1 MNEVK
6 LSPVS
11 NREDYSESWQAL
23 DEDGAA
29 IDLTGATIVF
39 EARSTKGSGTSLSAT
54 TANGKVVIS
63 TTTFTVTFEVSEV
76 RDLTDKEYDVG
87 CTIEIDDVTT
97 QFFVGK
103 LPIVDG
109 VVS

>member
-23 DEDGAA
+23 DEDGDA
-29 IDLTGATIVF
+29 IDLTGATIVY
-39 EARSTKGSGTSLSAT
+39 ELRETADSSAT
-54 TANGKVVIS
+54 AATVTIS
-63 TTTFTVTFEVSEV
+63 TTTFTAEIPVATM
-76 RDLTDKEYDVG
+76 RGLCAGKEYRVG
-87 CTIEIDDVTT
+87 CTILLNSVTT
-97 QFFVGK
+97 QFFVGTI
-103 LPIVDG
+103 PIIDG

>member
-1 MNEVK
+1 MNQVI
-6 LSPVS
+6 LGALS
-11 NREDYSESWQAL
+11 NRETYIESFQAF
-23 DEDGAA
+23 DEDGAV
-29 IDLTGATIVF
+29 IDLTGATIVY
-39 EARSTKGSGTSLSAT
+39 EVRSCKDSSATLSAT
-54 TANGKVVIS
+54 TVNGKVVIS

-87 CTIEIDDVTT
+87 CTIEIDGDTT

>member
-11 NREDYSESWQAL
+11 NREDYSESFQAL

-29 IDLTGATIVF
+29 IDLTGATIVYEF
-39 EARSTKGSGTSLSAT
+39 RDGKGGPPTAAT
-54 TANGKVVIS
+54 VTIS
-63 TTTFTVTFEVSEV
+63 TTTFTADIPVATM
-76 RDLTDKEYDVG
+76 RGLCAKDYDVG

-97 QFFVGK
+97 QFFVGTIS
-103 LPIVDG
+103 IVDG
-109 VVS
+109 VVT